1 MDKGSSGVSSDS
13 GFIAAAHNCR
23 GVQDE
28 ESQSQLEIND
38 SEADGDG
45 NQVYFKSPIITVVWL
60 CRTIQRK
67 EANQCSGDAASVIAK
82 NAKIT

>member
-1 MDKGSSGVSSDS
+1 MDKGSSAATSDF

-28 ESQSQLEIND
+28 ESQPQSGIND

-45 NQVYFKSPIITVVWL
+45 DQVYFKSPIITVV
-60 CRTIQRK
+60 
-67 EANQCSGDAASVIAK
+67 
-82 NAKIT
+82 